1 MTGLP
6 IETGHAVRYGVARLS
21 GPGAG
26 QRHGTEQLNHHTR
39 GAASMMRQHMK
50 LTVVLVAVVLALT
63 GFSSS
68 SHGHGSKSGSKSRK
82 SSSGGS
88 SSSGGGCSN
97 SKKSNGT
104 YHDTDSDYDDDNYSS
119 GSSSNDSTYDTATP
133 TATATDA
140 PRAYVFR
147 CAAPRKGKRKAVTTS
162 TVRLT
167 ANAVGSHTYE
177 VDVSFLDARG
187 ATIDTGEATVDAD
200 GGDTKTVSVRM
211 DSPSKVSRVKKC
223 SVTAEL
229 TY

>member
-1 MTGLP
+1 M
-6 IETGHAVRYGVARLS
+6 V
-21 GPGAG
+21 
-26 QRHGTEQLNHHTR
+26 
-39 GAASMMRQHMK
+39 RQHVK

-68 SHGHGSKSGSKSRK
+68 SHGGKGGKSRSGKSK
-82 SSSGGS
+82 SSSR

-104 YHDTDSDYDDDNYSS
+104 YHDTDSDYDYDYDDYGSSS
-119 GSSSNDSTYDTATP
+119 GSSGSTYSTPTP

-140 PRAYVFR
+140 PQAYVFR

-167 ANAVGSHTYE
+167 ANAVGSHSYE
-177 VDVSFLDARG
+177 VDVKFLDAAG
-187 ATIDTGEATVDAD
+187 NTVDTGEATVSAD
-200 GGDTKTVSVRM
+200 GGETKTVSVRM
-211 DSPSKVSRVKKC
+211 ARPGKVSRVKRC
-223 SVTAEL
+223 AVTAEL